1 MENRVGEEFEGIV
14 TSVTSFGLFVEL
26 EGIFIEGLVHVT
38 DLNNDYYNYDPSN
51 HILKGERTKQV
62 FRLGDKIEVR
72 VARVD
77 VLERKIDLQLSGSKF
92 ATQARKK
99 EEERKRGATIKPASR
114 SKNKQKK
121 KRNLSKEVKR
131 KPKLTGKKRKS
142 KK

>member
-38 DLNNDYYNYDPSN
+38 DLSNDYYHYDPSN
-51 HILKGERTKQV
+51 HILTGERTKQV
-62 FRLGDKIEVR
+62 FRLGHRVEVR

-77 VLERKIDLQLSGSKF
+77 VVERKIDLQLSGSKF
-92 ATQARKK
+92 AKKATKREKERKK
-99 EEERKRGATIKPASR
+99 DTVSKPVSRAKNKRG
-114 SKNKQKK
+114 KK
-121 KRNLSKEVKR
+121 KVK
-131 KPKLTGKKRKS
+131 LAGKKRRA